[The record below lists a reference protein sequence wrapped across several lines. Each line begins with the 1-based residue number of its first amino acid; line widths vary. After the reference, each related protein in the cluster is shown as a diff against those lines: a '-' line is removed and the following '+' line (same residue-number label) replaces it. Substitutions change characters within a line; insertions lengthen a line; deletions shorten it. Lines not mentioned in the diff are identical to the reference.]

1 MAQEASDGVR
11 RIHNRLARS
20 VRRSHGMDSQ
30 MSVAII
36 IFVIL
41 VGIVWACYDDFP
53 D

>member
-1 MAQEASDGVR
+1 MQGASDGIQ
-11 RIHNRLARS
+11 RILHRLTRS
-20 VRRSHGMDSQ
+20 VRHPHGMDTP
-30 MSVAII
+30 MSAAII

>member
-1 MAQEASDGVR
+1 LVQEESDGVQ
-11 RIHNRLARS
+11 RIHDRLTRS
-20 VRRSHGMDSQ
+20 VRRYHGMDAQ
-30 MSVAII
+30 MSAAII

>member
-1 MAQEASDGVR
+1 
-11 RIHNRLARS
+11 
-20 VRRSHGMDSQ
+20 MDTS
-30 MSVAII
+30 MSVSII

>member
-1 MAQEASDGVR
+1 MREASDGVQ
-11 RIHNRLARS
+11 RILHRLTRS
-20 VRRSHGMDSQ
+20 VRRPHGMDAQ

>member
-1 MAQEASDGVR
+1 MQEASDGFQ
-11 RIHNRLARS
+11 RILHRLDRS
-20 VRRSHGMDSQ
+20 VRRSHGMDAQ
-30 MSVAII
+30 MSTAII

>member
-1 MAQEASDGVR
+1 MREASNGLQ
-11 RIHNRLARS
+11 RILHRLARGRNAQVS
-20 VRRSHGMDSQ
+20 A
-30 MSVAII
+30 AII

>member
-1 MAQEASDGVR
+1 MQEVSNGVQ
-11 RIHNRLARS
+11 RILHRIARS

-30 MSVAII
+30 MSAAII
-36 IFVIL
+36 IFVVL